1 MWEQNIKEVIFMT
14 EEQVLKRDC
23 YFDNLKGVLIFI
35 VVLGHFL
42 SKMNNLDNS
51 IVRTLYSYI
60 F

>member
-1 MWEQNIKEVIFMT
+1 MT

-42 SKMNNLDNS
+42 SKMNNLDNY
-51 IVRTLYSYI
+51 VRFKIKEQSKNYI
-60 F
+60 EA

>member
-1 MWEQNIKEVIFMT
+1 MT

-42 SKMNNLDNS
+42 SKMNNLDK
-51 IVRTLYSYI
+51 
-60 F
+60 